1 MTLGAVEVAREWERS
16 WFSSFDEEPVP
27 DTGFGTLDEVLWK
40 PLLTAGEAQIPE
52 VALQRLGLLT
62 DDYSGVQRATVA
74 GVLLC
79 TRMPEQWLPQAGI
92 NATCYRGRHRAPGRL
107 DAEEITGPLGRQI
120 VDALAFVTRNMRVAA
135 GKDRGRAD
143 LPQYSEEA
151 VFDAI
156 VNAVVHRDYSVRSRR
171 IRLSMFEDRLEI
183 QSPGALPDN
192 LTVASMSELQV
203 TRNEA
208 LTSVLERM
216 PVPGRQDSSDQGY
229 FMARRGNGVPIIRRR
244 TEALS
249 GKPPTYKL
257 IDESELRLTIP
268 SAIRGPSPARTPIPK
283 GVGATKAGAAVP
295 GTLNLLGLGGGEA

>member
-1 MTLGAVEVAREWERS
+1 MIFGAEAVARERGRP
-16 WFSSFDEEPVP
+16 WFPAFDEEPVP
-27 DTGFGTLDEVLWK
+27 DTGFGTLDEALWK

-52 VALQRLGLLT
+52 VALRRLALLA
-62 DDYSGVQRATVA
+62 DDDSGVQRATVA

-79 TRMPEQWLPQAGI
+79 TRTPEQWLPQAAI
-92 NATCYRGRHRAPGRL
+92 SASCYPGRYRAPGRL
-107 DAEEITGPLGRQI
+107 DAEEITGSLDRQI

-183 QSPGALPDN
+183 QSPGAPPDN
-192 LTVASMSELQV
+192 LTVDSMSELQV

-229 FMARRGNGVPIIRRR
+229 FIARRGNGVPIIRRR
-244 TEALS
+244 TQALS
-249 GKPPTYKL
+249 GKLPTYQL
-257 IDESELRLTIP
+257 IDESDLRLTIS
-268 SAIRGPSPARTPIPK
+268 SAIREPSLARTPIRK
-283 GVGATKAGAAVP
+283 GVAATKAGAAVT
-295 GTLNLLGLGGGEA
+295 GILNLLGLGGGEA